1 MQKLTNSLV
10 ASAAF
15 WAVALL
21 VIPPVEAQ
29 NNQPSAA
36 PGWSSTTVE
45 HSATSTSHANA
56 AGQTTTT
63 QSTSTTVSRTD
74 AAPAL
79 RPVVQTQQLEPVS
92 ASVVQKKK
100 VKHKRYD
107 YRTAHAMAKYHWLDK
122 VAEADPGVVA
132 SICHHY
138 WAALTLAQ
146 HPRLGEIAQWDHYT
160 CRRLTKWKTVARM
173 LARNGECA
181 KVVAYDPEGIY
192 RAIKR
197 DKTLAR
203 MLSTNPQFD
212 QMISENPDLGVL
224 IAQYM

>member
-10 ASAAF
+10 ATAAF
-15 WAVALL
+15 WAVTIF

-45 HSATSTSHANA
+45 
-56 AGQTTTT
+56 QQTTT
-63 QSTSTTVSRTD
+63 QSTSTTIKQTD

-79 RPVVQTQQLEPVS
+79 RPVVQTHEQEPVS
-92 ASVVQKKK
+92 ASVVQQKK

-107 YRTAHAMAKYHWLDK
+107 FRTAHAMAKYHWLDK

-173 LARNGECA
+173 LAKNGECA

-203 MLSTNPQFD
+203 MLTTNPQFD
-212 QMISENPDLGVL
+212 QMIAENPDLGVL

>member
-15 WAVALL
+15 WAVALF
-21 VIPPVEAQ
+21 VIPPAEAQ
-29 NNQPSAA
+29 VNQPSAA
-36 PGWSSTTVE
+36 PGWSSTTVQQTTTTN
-45 HSATSTSHANA
+45 SN

-63 QSTSTTVSRTD
+63 QSTSSTTVSQPD

-79 RPVVQTQQLEPVS
+79 RPVVQSQEQEPVS
-92 ASVVQKKK
+92 ASVVQQTRA
-100 VKHKRYD
+100 KHKRYD
-107 YRTAHAMAKYHWLDK
+107 FRTAHAMAKYHWLDK

-132 SICHHY
+132 AICHHY

-146 HPRLGEIAQWDHYT
+146 HPRIGEIAQWDHYT

-173 LARNGECA
+173 LAKNGECA

-203 MLSTNPQFD
+203 MLMTNPQFD
-212 QMISENPDLGVL
+212 QMIAENPDLGVL

>member
-29 NNQPSAA
+29 NTQPSAA

-45 HSATSTSHANA
+45 QNTTTTSSTA

-63 QSTSTTVSRTD
+63 QSTATTVKQTE
-74 AAPAL
+74 AAPNL
-79 RPVVQTQQLEPVS
+79 RPVVQTPQIEPVS
-92 ASVVQKKK
+92 ASVVQQKK

-107 YRTAHAMAKYHWLDK
+107 FRTAHAMAKYHWLDK

-173 LARNGECA
+173 LAKNGECA

-203 MLSTNPQFD
+203 MLTTNPQFD
-212 QMISENPDLGVL
+212 QMIAENPDLGVL